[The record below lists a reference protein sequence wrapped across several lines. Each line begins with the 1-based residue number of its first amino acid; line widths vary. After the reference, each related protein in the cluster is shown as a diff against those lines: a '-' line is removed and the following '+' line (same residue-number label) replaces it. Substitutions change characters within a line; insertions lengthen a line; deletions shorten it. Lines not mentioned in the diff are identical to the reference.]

1 MQEVEITVKGKIAM
15 ICCHHCQNENLT
27 GAEFCDECGVRL
39 PGLVAQALVPPP
51 PPSFLR
57 EDLKP
62 SQARP
67 ISPISRL
74 FADEEEETARA
85 LNAQPRLTLVVA
97 GRPGKEFSLTK
108 AETLIGRW
116 DAARGIFPDVDLDEA
131 DLETKVSR
139 RHARIFNQDNQYWI
153 EDLGS
158 LNGTV
163 INRQHRLQRGKPHLL
178 KDGDEIIVGKTF
190 LKFSLV

>member
-1 MQEVEITVKGKIAM
+1 M
-15 ICCHHCQNENLT
+15 ICCQQCQNQNLT
-27 GAEFCDECGVRL
+27 GAQFCDECGGSL
-39 PGLVAQALVPPP
+39 PDVVETSLVPP

-62 SQARP
+62 NPVRP
-67 ISPISRL
+67 LSPIGRL
-74 FADEEEETARA
+74 FEDSDDASVVVGLHAR
-85 LNAQPRLTLVVA
+85 LLLVVA
-97 GRPGKEFSLTK
+97 GRTGKEFFLTK
-108 AETLIGRW
+108 PDMLIGRW

-131 DLETKVSR
+131 DMETKVSR
-139 RHARIFNQDNQYWI
+139 RHARIFNQNNQYWI

-163 INRQHRLQRGKPHLL
+163 INRQHRLQRGQPYLL

>member
-1 MQEVEITVKGKIAM
+1 MSSCPK
-15 ICCHHCQNENLT
+15 CQNENLS
-27 GAEFCDECGVRL
+27 GAGFCDECGASL
-39 PGLVAQALVPPP
+39 QNALAPAFSPPP

-74 FADEEEETARA
+74 FEDEDETAV
-85 LNAQPRLTLVVA
+85 TVVA
-97 GRPGKEFSLTK
+97 NAMAMNARLVLITAGRDGKEFSLSK
-108 AETLIGRW
+108 AEMLIGRW
-116 DAARGIFPDVDLDEA
+116 DASRGIFPDVDLDEA
-131 DLETKVSR
+131 DTETKVSR
-139 RHARIFNQDNQYWI
+139 RHARIFNQNNQYWI

-163 INRQHRLQRGKPHLL
+163 INRQHRLQRGKPYPL

-190 LKFSLV
+190 LRFSLV